1 MISRGKVLPKEVI
14 ESWPEVFGDIKLR
27 VVPLRYLHAVI
38 INFKDG
44 KVWEIKITAKTK
56 RDGWENLEKSLSE
69 MFLNY
74 EASIDNIDF
83 KIDTELVKR
92 DVERKTSQFLKK
104 RKL

>member
-1 MISRGKVLPKEVI
+1 MISRGKTLPKEVI

-27 VVPLRYLHAVI
+27 VVPLRYLHAIV

-56 RDGWENLEKSLSE
+56 REGWQDLEKSLSE
-69 MFLNY
+69 MFSNY

-83 KIDTELVKR
+83 KINTDLVKK
-92 DVERKTSQFLKK
+92 DVERKTTQFLKK
-104 RKL
+104 KKL